1 MRLLSLACYAV
12 AFACVVAWGWCVA
25 KSWWEERTLV
35 DRLSGSALGCIVGM
49 FPAMIGLLFALVGG
63 LLWRG

>member
-12 AFACVVAWGWCVA
+12 AFACVVTWGWCVA
-25 KSWWEERTLV
+25 MPWWEERTLLDKV
-35 DRLSGSALGCIVGM
+35 SGSALGCIVGM
-49 FPAMIGLLFALVGG
+49 FPAMIGLLFALVGR